1 MAEQH
6 DLIARLRQLES
17 ANIELRKIH
26 HDQRGHLEALRDE
39 VRSLRD
45 EVSRLMVD
53 RESLEAE
60 NALLRKS
67 GFLM

>member
-1 MAEQH
+1 MDQE
-6 DLIARLRQLES
+6 LFARLRHLET
-17 ANIELRKIH
+17 ANLELRKIH
-26 HDQRGHLEALRDE
+26 EDQRGHLDALRDE